1 MPIKYQMLGGGGGG
15 LTVAINTGV
24 GSSVTLSN
32 EKYNKTLIANDNGL
46 AVFENLKVGTYNVK
60 AVTKEGTTD
69 QDTIT
74 VTGEIVE
81 QVAWKIKDL
90 PLGSKIKFS
99 SGKKFLLSGKDIKG
113 HATNSATLWSE
124 YIIENYEFTNDAT
137 YKDSPIAKQ
146 LMPKYYNELNETEKS
161 CLLQYNAGVHK
172 VSDNTNYRVNSWFWL
187 PSGKELG
194 TYHDDYATEGT
205 EFIVGMYSSMF
216 DFVPQ
221 NANVKNWMRIKKFE
235 PEVEETE
242 DEKYSPHN
250 SFPYCTRNGNSN
262 SSGDYMH
269 GISER
274 GEIKYG
280 KSTGIVPACDISQ
293 DAYVALDDDGYHFII
308 GM

>member
-1 MPIKYQMLGGGGGG
+1 MPIKYQRLGGGGG
-15 LTVAINTGV
+15 LSVVINTGA

-32 EKYNKTLIANDNGL
+32 EEYKKTLVANDNGL
-46 AVFENLKVGTYNVK
+46 AVFENMKVGTYNVK

-69 QDTIT
+69 QDSIT

-99 SGKKFLLSGKDIKG
+99 SGKKFLLSGKDVNG

-146 LMPKYYNELNETEKS
+146 LMPKYYNELNATEKS
-161 CLLQYNAGVHK
+161 CLLQYDAGVCK
-172 VSDNTNYRVNSWFWL
+172 YSDSTRYQIKSWFWL
-187 PSGKELG
+187 PSGRELG
-194 TYHDDYATEGT
+194 TNRNDYAIEGT

-216 DFVPQ
+216 DFVSQ
-221 NANVKNWMRIKKFE
+221 NAAAKKWMRIKKFE
-235 PEVEETE
+235 PEVEEAD

-250 SFPYCTRNGNSN
+250 SLPYCTRDGNSN
-262 SSGDYMH
+262 SSGDYMY
-269 GISER
+269 GISR
-274 GEIKYG
+274 TGEVAPYKA
-280 KSTGIVPACDISQ
+280 TGIVPACDISQ
-293 DAYVALDDDGYHFII
+293 DACVALDDDGYYFII
-308 GM
+308 GK